1 MTQKGIPD
9 IPPIPSTEE
18 GGVEERDSDPMGH
31 KAMKALA
38 WSLVVTALVI
48 LLTVASL
55 LAYAIW
61 GSR

>member
-1 MTQKGIPD
+1 MTQEGLSD
-9 IPPIPSTEE
+9 IPASPSTEE
-18 GGVEERDSDPMGH
+18 GGMEVRDSDPMGH